1 MARAALGWSSAELA
15 RRAHVGAATV
25 TRFETHSELIPA
37 TISAMQ
43 RALEDAGIIFE
54 EADDGSAGVRR
65 RRLREGDRVRF
76 RPQSQVRPDLANK
89 IAKVV
94 RVEPHPPQTGPTYR
108 VWVDFPDEE
117 DGSIAGVF
125 EFEYELVKA
134 VAG

>member
-15 RRAHVGAATV
+15 RRAQVGVATV
-25 TRFETHSELIPA
+25 NRFETHSELIPA

-54 EADDGSAGVRR
+54 EADDGSTGVRR
-65 RRLREGDRVRF
+65 RRLREGDLVRF

-89 IAKVV
+89 IGEVV
-94 RVEPHPPQTGPTYR
+94 RVEPHPPQTGPAYR
-108 VWVDFPDEE
+108 VWVDFHEQ
-117 DGSIAGVF
+117 GASIAGVV

-134 VAG
+134 VAD

>member
-1 MARAALGWSSAELA
+1 MMSSHQCRMARAALGWSSAELA

-65 RRLREGDRVRF
+65 RRLRERDRVRF

-89 IAKVV
+89 IGKVV
-94 RVEPHPPQTGPTYR
+94 RVEPHP
-108 VWVDFPDEE
+108 
-117 DGSIAGVF
+117 
-125 EFEYELVKA
+125 
-134 VAG
+134 